1 MATTKNNITI
11 LRVKVKKWVIPL
23 YGNKHTMPYG
33 TLYVEISYKEHP
45 FETMKYESFCVSTK
59 GDTIHDKEGYQYVTI
74 NRQRYRVITESS
86 MWNPKIEL
94 KPMRKEK
101 INGKLCWVN

>member
-11 LRVKVKKWVIPL
+11 LGIKVKNWTIPL

-33 TLYVEISYKEHP
+33 SLHIEIRNENDGSINFIIVK
-45 FETMKYESFCVSTK
+45 TK
-59 GDTIHDKEGYQYVTI
+59 GDCEGDKEGYQYVTI

-101 INGKLCWVN
+101 INGKLCWVD